1 MAFSRVKRF
10 SHWISTPLYNK
21 AACSDLTEKRKWFQ
35 SNICLMHFNSYCST
49 LDSKWQTEHAACTV
63 LLKLLAIKH
72 QQQSYFCQLL
82 EEEDQTF
89 KCWLISRVEQLAVQ
103 NVYGGAV
110 DTKEAE
116 LLGRILYNLRLE
128 EGTCEQRGV

>member
-1 MAFSRVKRF
+1 
-10 SHWISTPLYNK
+10 
-21 AACSDLTEKRKWFQ
+21 
-35 SNICLMHFNSYCST
+35 MHFNSYRST
-49 LDSKWQTEHAACTV
+49 FDSKRQTEHAACTV

-103 NVYGGAV
+103 DVYGGAV
-110 DTKEAE
+110 DTKEAK

-128 EGTCEQRGV
+128 EGTCKQRGV